1 MNRNHLTLRK
11 EQNNQADKKKK
22 KGWNCLDDGRN
33 PVFSFSLIHF
43 LSLIF
48 VYIVY
53 DLLIV
58 FIIIIICVVEAGSHL
73 SFDWQFCS
81 CPTLTPT
88 S

>member
-1 MNRNHLTLRK
+1 MV
-11 EQNNQADKKKK
+11 
-22 KGWNCLDDGRN
+22 DGRN
-33 PVFSFSLIHF
+33 PVFSFSLTHF

-58 FIIIIICVVEAGSHL
+58 FIIIIICVVEAGSYL

-81 CPTLTPT
+81 CPPPTPT
-88 S
+88 SRHGGKIKLSLPSFPGFQDPPVPTQH